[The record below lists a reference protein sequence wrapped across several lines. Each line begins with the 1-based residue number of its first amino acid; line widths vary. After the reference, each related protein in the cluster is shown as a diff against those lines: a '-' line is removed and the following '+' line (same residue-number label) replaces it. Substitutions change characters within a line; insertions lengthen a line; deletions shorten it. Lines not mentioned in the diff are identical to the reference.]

1 MSSQSL
7 TTRFLVDSDTPARD
21 DGWMRAAPVRRQEKP
36 RAPGPWA
43 MIVAAYRRHRSRAAL
58 ARLDAY
64 MLKDVG
70 VSFAEAEHEANK
82 PFWRE

>member
-7 TTRFLVDSDTPARD
+7 TARFLAHTGTPASD
-21 DGWMRAAPVRRQEKP
+21 DGRMRATPVRRREKP
-36 RAPGPWA
+36 RRAELWA

-58 ARLDAY
+58 AGLDAY
-64 MLKDVG
+64 MLKDIG
-70 VSFAEAEHEANK
+70 VSSSQAEFEANK